1 MTIESPQSRIMKMV
15 GRYTFKTAFKDHLS
29 VEILRKGDIKRPEEK
44 QLTHCSIEELEI
56 SGCRTIRLTPETVN
70 QDKIIFY
77 IHGGGYVSGPYI
89 YHWNMLVKT
98 DWN

>member
-1 MTIESPQSRIMKMV
+1 MKLV
-15 GRYTFKTAFKDHLS
+15 GRYTLKTAFKDHLS
-29 VEILRKGDIKRPEEK
+29 VETLRKGDIKRPEEK
-44 QLTHCSIEELEI
+44 QLKPCSIEELEI
-56 SGCRTIRLTPETVN
+56 FGCRTIRLTPETVN

-98 DWN
+98 DWI